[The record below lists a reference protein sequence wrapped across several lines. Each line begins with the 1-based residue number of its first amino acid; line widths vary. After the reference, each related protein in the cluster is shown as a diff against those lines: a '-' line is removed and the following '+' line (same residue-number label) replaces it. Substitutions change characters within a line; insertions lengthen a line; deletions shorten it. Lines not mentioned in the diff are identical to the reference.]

1 MKNNI
6 KVKQIT
12 NSFSISAFSTNK
24 EFLNKVMTFRYINKD
39 IFDITSE
46 ILIFDDKVAYYNE
59 EEFFII
65 SNKQFADNQKQFF
78 M

>member
-1 MKNNI
+1 
-6 KVKQIT
+6 
-12 NSFSISAFSTNK
+12 
-24 EFLNKVMTFRYINKD
+24 MTFRYINKD

-46 ILIFDDKVAYYNE
+46 ILIFDDKIAYYNE

-65 SNKQFADNQKQFF
+65 NNKQFADNQKQLF

>member
-1 MKNNI
+1 
-6 KVKQIT
+6 
-12 NSFSISAFSTNK
+12 
-24 EFLNKVMTFRYINKD
+24 MTFRYINKD
-39 IFDITSE
+39 IFDITNE

-65 SNKQFADNQKQFF
+65 NNKQFADNQKQLF